1 MAGLSHVRPQ
11 EKKDKEAAEP
21 KYPAD
26 TGMRRAMRH
35 GCFFGVKSEV
45 GDPIAF
51 NSKSFER
58 QAPGEAKKDGMGCL
72 NMLDQVAAQFVSCW
86 AVISLVGWYG
96 AKFRRN

>member
-1 MAGLSHVRPQ
+1 MFVPRRRRTRRLRSPSTQ
-11 EKKDKEAAEP
+11 P
-21 KYPAD
+21 IP
-26 TGMRRAMRH
+26 GMRRAMRH

-72 NMLDQVAAQFVSCW
+72 NMLDQVAAQFVSC
-86 AVISLVGWYG
+86 
-96 AKFRRN
+96 